1 VRRARLALAMISRR
15 VTGLPE
21 GANAGPCQTGP
32 IRALVGRCPA
42 MASAFVD
49 MRDTAAIDHLASAKL
64 SRMTARSV
72 WGSKW

>member
-1 VRRARLALAMISRR
+1 
-15 VTGLPE
+15 
-21 GANAGPCQTGP
+21 
-32 IRALVGRCPA
+32 

-49 MRDTAAIDHLASAKL
+49 MHDTAAIDHLASAKL